1 MRAFLTP
8 LALLLTFSACAALPA
23 PPRQASPMAPLRA
36 WISPP
41 GSFGTLGFYINRPAH
56 VAVFEIVPGQ
66 GIGMVYP
73 SYGYGHGARETHLAA
88 GMHTVFTG
96 GSSFR
101 WAYQSALGGYG
112 YRSAQPR
119 FYYLVASEAPLRISS
134 FVASPM
140 ALRST
145 IGWQN
150 FTAWNPY
157 SAMEELTRLILPMQG
172 YGEWTTDLYVDWP
185 EPQMRQMPQY
195 VVVTCR
201 DGRQLMVPVGYG
213 FTSCPGDRVAAL
225 PPTETGE
232 PEGEVQTP
240 TRRRPEPTA
249 GDRRAGDSPRW
260 RPDPA
265 DAQSADPAPR
275 RREPTEARREREE
288 VRERPARTRE
298 AEERRAEP
306 RGREARESEPR
317 SETRPAPP
325 PRSQEPRAEPR
336 SAPPP
341 RSEPRSEPSPRSEPR
356 SEPRPARERAAEP
369 PPVLL

>member
-1 MRAFLTP
+1 MRALLTL
-8 LALLLTFSACAALPA
+8 LALLLTLSACAALP

-41 GSFGTLGFYINRPAH
+41 GFSGTLSFYINRPAH
-56 VAVFEIVPGQ
+56 VAVFEIIPGQ
-66 GIGMVYP
+66 GIGMMHP
-73 SYGYGHGARETHLAA
+73 SYGYGASAREMHLTA
-88 GMHTVFTG
+88 GMHTVWTG

-101 WAYQSALGGYG
+101 WAYQSTLGGYG
-112 YRSAQPR
+112 YRSSQPR
-119 FYYLVASEAPLRISS
+119 FYYLVASEAPLRIAS

-185 EPQMRQMPQY
+185 EPEMRRTPQY

-201 DGRQLMVPVGYG
+201 DGRQLVVPVGYG
-213 FTSCPGDRVAAL
+213 FISCPGDRVAAL
-225 PPTETGE
+225 PPTGSGE
-232 PEGEVQTP
+232 SDEEVQTP
-240 TRRRPEPTA
+240 TRRRPEPA
-249 GDRRAGDSPRW
+249 SGDRRAGDAPRW

-265 DAQSADPAPR
+265 DAETADPATR
-275 RREPTEARREREE
+275 RGEPAEARREREE

-298 AEERRAEP
+298 VEERRAEP
-306 RGREARESEPR
+306 REAEPRERETREREPR
-317 SETRPAPP
+317 SEARPAPP
-325 PRSQEPRAEPR
+325 PRSPEPRA
-336 SAPPP
+336 
-341 RSEPRSEPSPRSEPR
+341 EPR
-356 SEPRPARERAAEP
+356 SEPRPAPPPRTEPRSESRPERERPAEP
-369 PPVLL
+369 PPVTS